1 MMLEYVDEG
10 LDFRRQ
16 MMPVRIDGVQRHLDR
31 PVLGQQANEPTGFE
45 IVPNEKTRH
54 QADGTAFQRH
64 LPQGLT
70 AVGDEAAGNP
80 YRCRR
85 ALAIEKAPIV
95 AEGIVQMAP
104 AIVRGELIELLHA
117 AMLFEIIVRAA

>member
-1 MMLEYVDEG
+1 MMAVW
-10 LDFRRQ
+10 
-16 MMPVRIDGVQRHLDR
+16 IDRVHRHLDWTIF
-31 PVLGQQANEPTGFE
+31 GQEANEPTGFE
-45 IVPNEKTRH
+45 IVPNEKAGH
-54 QADGTAFQRH
+54 QTYRGAFQRH

-95 AEGIVQMAP
+95 AEGIIQMTP

-117 AMLFEIIVRAA
+117 AMLFKIIVRAA